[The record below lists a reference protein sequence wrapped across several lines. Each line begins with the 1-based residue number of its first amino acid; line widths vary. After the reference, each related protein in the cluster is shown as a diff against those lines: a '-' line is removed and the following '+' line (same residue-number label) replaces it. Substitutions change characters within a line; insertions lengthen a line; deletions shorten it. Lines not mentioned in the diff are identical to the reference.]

1 VRELSIDRV
10 NYFTEISI
18 VIGVVLI
25 LLVMIV
31 PIPSWLLDIL
41 IALNI
46 ALSVLVLLTTFYTR
60 RPLEFSAFPT
70 VLLILTLFRLSL
82 NVASTRRILLY
93 GNMGTSAAGHII
105 EAFGQFVVGGNYVV
119 GFVVFL
125 ILVIINF
132 VVITRGASRIAEV
145 AARFTL
151 DAMPGKQM
159 AIDADLNAGIINEE
173 EARRRRAE
181 IEREADFYGAMDG
194 ASKFVKGDAI
204 AGLIIVFINI
214 IGGIVIGVLY
224 HKMDITG
231 ALSTYT
237 ILTIGDGLVT
247 QIPALML
254 STSAGIIVSRSAQE
268 SQFSRDI
275 INQLTSYSKSLYLS
289 SIIALLMS
297 FVPGFP
303 FFPFMLLSIAFFTLA
318 RVASRK
324 EMEERKV
331 VEEKRETPEED
342 IERAKSSL
350 VVDPLE
356 LELGYTLVSLV
367 DSHNLVE
374 RIKTIRRQLAQDLG
388 FILPPVRIRDNVMI
402 SPNSYRILIYGTPY
416 GEGEVYLGRLLAI
429 PGPGVSEEIEGIK
442 VKEPAFGVTAY
453 WIDENMREKA
463 VLLGYTVVDPA
474 TVIITHLSEMVKR
487 YAYEII
493 SRDDVRELVETLRQ
507 SYPRLVDDLVPN
519 VVSYG
524 LLLRVLQN
532 LLREGFPIRN
542 LKKILEV
549 LGDYA
554 QKIDDIEVLTELVRQ
569 ALSRQV
575 ILNYLTP
582 DKFLPVILFDPTF
595 EKSLIEKV
603 TKTERGSYLTL
614 DRENM
619 DMLLNKISVSLEEA
633 LRQGYQPV
641 LVVSYELRSALF
653 KFVDSHISRVPV
665 FSHLEIPQDV
675 RIKVVS
681 VVR

>member
-1 VRELSIDRV
+1 MREITLERG
-10 NYFTEISI
+10 NYFTEI
-18 VIGVVLI
+18 GVVVGVILI

-31 PIPSWLLDIL
+31 PVPAFLLDIL
-41 IALNI
+41 LALNI
-46 ALSVLVLLTTFYTR
+46 ALSVLVLLTTFYTKK
-60 RPLEFSAFPT
+60 PLDFSIYPT
-70 VLLILTLFRLSL
+70 LLLILTLFRLSL

-119 GFVVFL
+119 GFIVFL

-132 VVITRGASRIAEV
+132 VVITRGAGRIAEV

-181 IEREADFYGAMDG
+181 IQREADFYGAMDG

-214 IGGIVIGVLY
+214 IGGLIIGVLY
-224 HKMDITG
+224 HRMDITN

-237 ILTIGDGLVT
+237 ILTIGDGLVS

-254 STSAGIIVSRSAQE
+254 STSAGILVSRSAQE
-268 SQFSRDI
+268 SHFSVDLIR
-275 INQLTSYSKSLYLS
+275 QLTGYSKTLYISSFISLCM
-289 SIIALLMS
+289 A

-303 FFPFMLLSIAFFTLA
+303 FIPFVTLSGLFFLLA
-318 RVASRK
+318 RVASQREEREK
-324 EMEERKV
+324 PVEERK
-331 VEEKRETPEED
+331 ETPEED
-342 IERAKSSL
+342 IERTKVSL
-350 VVDPLE
+350 LVDPIE
-356 LELGYTLVSLV
+356 LEIGYNLVSLV
-367 DSHNLVE
+367 DSFNLVD
-374 RIKTIRRQLAQDLG
+374 RIKAIRKQLAQDLG

-402 SPNSYRILIYGTPY
+402 GPNSYRILIYGAVY
-416 GEGEVYLGRLLAI
+416 GEGEIYPDKFLAI
-429 PGPGVSEEIEGIK
+429 PAPNVTTEIEGIK

-453 WIDENMREKA
+453 WIDESQRERA
-463 VLLGYTVVDPA
+463 VILGYTVVDPA
-474 TVIITHLSEMVKR
+474 TVIITHLVEVVKR
-487 YAYEII
+487 NAHEII

-507 SYPRLVDDLVPN
+507 NYPRLVDDLVPS

-532 LLREGFPIRN
+532 LLREGFPIKN
-542 LKKILEV
+542 LKRILEV

-554 QKIDDIEVLTELVRQ
+554 QKIEDVEVLTELVRQ

-575 ILNYLTP
+575 LSNYITQ
-582 DKFLPVILFDPTF
+582 DKFLPVILFDPAL

-603 TKTERGSYLTL
+603 TKTERGSYLAL
-614 DRENM
+614 DRDTM
-619 DMLLNKISVSLEEA
+619 DNLINKITLALEEA
-633 LRQGYQPV
+633 IKQGYQPV
-641 LVVSYELRSALF
+641 IVVSYELRSALF
-653 KFVDSHISRVPV
+653 KFVDSYISRVPV
-665 FSHLEIPQDV
+665 FSHLEIPSDF